1 MGRRAHTAA
10 ATPDRRTV
18 LIISAA
24 AALILALLVAW
35 VVQKNLG
42 YRTRPV
48 AVSESAQT
56 GPAHSGHH
64 AQAPNSGSGTAAP
77 AVTAPPGGDAS
88 TAAGPISEL
97 DKQLL
102 IKVRQAN
109 LWELP
114 AGRLAQTH
122 AKSEAVRRAGLHMI
136 DGHSRLDQ
144 MVRELSQE
152 LQIPIPDQPNPDQQK
167 WLKQLENSRG
177 DAFDRFFANQLRN
190 AHGKVFIVVGQVR
203 ATTQNSAIRDLA
215 IAANQAVADH
225 MEVLEDTGLVEPGT
239 FADVASTI
247 KK

>member
-1 MGRRAHTAA
+1 MARRAHTAA
-10 ATPDRRTV
+10 APDRRTV
-18 LIISAA
+18 LFISAA

-42 YRTRPV
+42 YKTRAV
-48 AVSESAQT
+48 AVSESAQA
-56 GPAHSGHH
+56 GLAHSGHH
-64 AQAPNSGSGTAAP
+64 AQTPNSGSGTAAP
-77 AVTAPPGGDAS
+77 PGGAS

-102 IKVRQAN
+102 IKVRQAD

-114 AGRLAQTH
+114 SGRLAQTH

-144 MVRELSQE
+144 IVRELSQE

-167 WLKQLENSRG
+167 WLNQLENSRG
-177 DAFDRFFANQLRN
+177 DAFDQFFANQLRN
-190 AHGKVFIVVGQVR
+190 SHGKVFIAIAQVR

-215 IAANQAVADH
+215 IEANKAVSDH
-225 MEVLEDTGLVEPGT
+225 MEVLEDTGLVEPET

-247 KK
+247 K